1 MRGKKVLTGKKI
13 SENPGFAGFFAQKIF
28 QSRP

>member
-13 SENPGFAGFFAQKIF
+13 SENPGFAGVLTRKNFLKRA
-28 QSRP
+28 

>member
-1 MRGKKVLTGKKI
+1 MRGKKVLTGEKI
-13 SENPGFAGFFAQKIF
+13 SENPGFAGVFTQKIF